1 MPSEKADKA
10 RGNIMNRIIVPFLEL
25 KSGLATPRDAQTEGF
40 IAGYG
45 STFGNV
51 DDGGDICVKGCF
63 MSSILEHKNRG
74 TMPFMF
80 WDHKMSP
87 VGEWISIEETEKGL
101 KCEGNIWTGKGIEDA
116 EKARMVAKS
125 NTRRGL
131 SIGYKTRE
139 YHIDKKSGTRNLTRL
154 DVEEISVVMFPMNRS
169 ALIEQIKSFSGEL
182 PTIRECET
190 LLRDAGLSHKQ
201 AKALLSRGYEGL
213 RDEDTSSQ
221 EEIAELLLGLQKTL
235 TSNA

>member
-1 MPSEKADKA
+1 
-10 RGNIMNRIIVPFLEL
+10 MNRIIVPFLEL
-25 KSGLATPRDAQTEGF
+25 KSGLATPKDSQTEGF

-63 MSSILEHKNRG
+63 MSSLLEHKDRG

-87 VGEWISIEETEKGL
+87 VGEWRHIEETDKGL
-101 KCEGNIWTGKGIEDA
+101 KCEGDIWTGKGIEDA

-139 YHIDKKSGTRNLTRL
+139 YNIDKKSGARNLTRL

-169 ALIEQIKSFSGEL
+169 AIIEQIKSFSGEL

-201 AKALLSRGYEGL
+201 TKALLAKGYDGL
-213 RDEDTSSQ
+213 RDEDSSSQ
-221 EEIAELLLGLQKTL
+221 EEIAAMLQGLHQSITN
-235 TSNA
+235 SIA